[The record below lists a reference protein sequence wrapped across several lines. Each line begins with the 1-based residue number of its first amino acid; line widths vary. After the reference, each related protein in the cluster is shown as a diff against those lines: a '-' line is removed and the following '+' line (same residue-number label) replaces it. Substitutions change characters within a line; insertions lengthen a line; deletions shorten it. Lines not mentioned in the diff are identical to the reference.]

1 VSPSAEPRVSVIVPA
16 YRSDATVAACL
27 EGIREQTF
35 EDFETIVV
43 NSSTD
48 DRTAEVVAGTFPRV
62 RLEQSQQ
69 RLLPHDARNRGV
81 ELARGSLLVFTD
93 PDCVP
98 ARDWLEQLVLAHERR
113 HDVVV
118 GAMALTGTSAYELT
132 VHLCKFAHWLPG
144 GPEGP
149 RAIAPTAN
157 VLYTREAW
165 NAIGAFRSGSFSS
178 DTLHSWRAT
187 AVGYAPWFEP
197 RAIVA
202 HVHPGNLR
210 SFLRERRVR
219 GEDFARVRFAEQ
231 GHGGAWAAAH
241 LAALPAIPILEL
253 GRIGRSAARARWTR
267 TFVKTL
273 PLQLAANAAWALGEA
288 RAHAGL
294 LTRRPPSTPGR

>member
-1 VSPSAEPRVSVIVPA
+1 MSVILPA
-16 YRSDATVAACL
+16 YHSDATIGACL
-27 EGIREQTF
+27 EGIRQQTF
-35 EDFETIVV
+35 RDFETIVV
-43 NSSTD
+43 NSSTE
-48 DRTAEVVAGTFPRV
+48 DRTADVITRTFPAV
-62 RLEQSQQ
+62 LLEQSPQ

-98 ARDWLEQLVLAHERR
+98 ERDWLEQLVRAHKRH

-118 GAMALTGTSAYELT
+118 GAMALRGASPYELT

-165 NAIGAFRSGSFSS
+165 NAIGAFKGGSFSS
-178 DTLHSWRAT
+178 DTLHSWRA
-187 AVGYAPWFEP
+187 AALGYGPWFEP

-202 HVHPGNLR
+202 HVHGGNLR
-210 SFLRERRVR
+210 SFLRERRIR
-219 GEDFARVRFAEQ
+219 GEDFARMRVAEE
-231 GHGGAWAAAH
+231 GRGGGWAVAH

-294 LTRRPPSTPGR
+294 LTRRPTSTPGN